1 MVSSASEILTPTNFA
16 GLKIQ
21 RPQTQGID
29 RINMLLY
36 GEAGVGKTWLAGSA
50 SAVPTMRNVLY
61 LDAEGGSVTL
71 REWPEVEMLR
81 CTAWQDYTSVYHAL
95 KAGGHGYQTVVLDS
109 LSEINEQ
116 NREQVM
122 VEMKADPENESR
134 DADVPSLR
142 EWGKMQV
149 RLLRLIRLYRDLP
162 MNVIFIAHAER
173 VKLNSG
179 KQKWMPLLNGKTQM
193 KVPQIPDLVFF
204 MYNQEVDGDQK
215 RLLLTAQTDNATAK
229 VRGCRMPAVIGV
241 EEPVTMKTILDYYT
255 TTREKK

>member
-1 MVSSASEILTPTNFA
+1 MSEILTPTNFA

-21 RPQTQGID
+21 KPKTEGIE
-29 RINMLLY
+29 RINMLVY

-50 SAVPTMRNVLY
+50 SAVPEMRNVLY

-71 REWPEVEMLR
+71 REWPDVQMLQ
-81 CTAWQDYTSVYHAL
+81 TKEWNDYIRIHQAL
-95 KAGGHGYQTVVLDS
+95 KTGQHMFQTVVLDS

-122 VEMKADPENESR
+122 QEMKLAPDNEDR
-134 DADVPSLR
+134 DEDVPSLR

-149 RLLRLIRLYRDLP
+149 RLLRLIRMYRDLP

-179 KQKWMPLLNGKTQM
+179 KHKWMPLLNGKTQM

-204 MYNQEVDGDQK
+204 MYNQEVEQEQR

-229 VRGCRMPAVIGV
+229 VRGCRMPAVIGDT
-241 EEPVTMKTILDYYT
+241 ETVTMQTILNYYKANKET
-255 TTREKK
+255 K